1 MRPRRFLLIQ
11 DFATENAEVYSV
23 TTSDA
28 SGAPVESG
36 LSVRQ
41 VEPDSDGAPTGDLRP
56 VLTGEPEA
64 EVEGRLVVVQPGVE
78 GDARWGFTRA
88 DDPSLQLRQSPQ
100 VLTHPDTLARES
112 GLGAHR
118 LVRPKLLSLA
128 SGDLLCV
135 WLRQVSKTEDAGRG
149 AGVGPAGIYRSA
161 MSPNGSWT
169 APAEL
174 SIWYGRRDNM
184 PVELFDLALVQYP
197 DTGEVIAV
205 TVGTAHTQL
214 ATGFFVDRRLHVA
227 SSNNDGQSF
236 QVKAEHVLMG
246 STPDVSTGSDD
257 TALLACTAQ
266 ILASGRLLVV
276 VATMKAVYSLVSDDR
291 GRSFSRAATILVYS
305 SGLKGDGSSH
315 PDVHYCGLTST
326 MLPNG
331 LCWVVL
337 ALGLDT
343 DSEPFASGIL
353 GWFTADGA
361 DYGTRQDIGYATPCP
376 YTDAPAVVVRDDGW
390 PQLYIQ
396 AHQWYVPEVGPVTSD
411 VMATRTMATREPR
424 LDQTAADLFPDVSQ
438 LGANYA
444 GGDPPTFWALHP
456 FHGHTLGSGDGQLGN
471 SVTIHFK
478 GWAGGMS
485 ACLHRGAVYL
495 ASSYMHEGGTGSSAT
510 LTEAGLVVFRANNW
524 QPLQECLALGFKLT
538 VANFNDAPSTSTT
551 WGRSYHLCWDSQG
564 SPDQWGWQKDQE
576 VGGLIDMQVVD
587 ADHDQSATQ
596 LTGPVVYFTES
607 LPNPNGADGYAENKG
622 GSAQLSGVVRFWVDV
637 VEGGDLDLCVIG
649 SRLALV
655 AHGYGGSRESY
666 TLANAVEVRLKRAS
680 ASAVDVLFA
689 NTYKGEAI
697 GPGATLQ
704 ARVGDWIE
712 VLYALDMDAQFKAW
726 CYARVWRR
734 DEDPDFL
741 APFKLVGQGTL
752 SPFLGHPDSDE
763 RLSWGHVTGDAT
775 LDRVSRWKLVHLH
788 RPDTQF
794 FDGKEVATP
803 PLEVRTRDWTHE
815 LTTTPI
821 PSWLINKR
829 EPLWFLSRNDSGFIN
844 LMRAAQ
850 GLASGGQWVE
860 AGLRASWRGDAATPG
875 AYVYRSG
882 YDLGARNAVVGSGA
896 PWRIPTLDTYGYVPE
911 AILVLDA
918 GSDGWGADAW
928 AVFGRSWPNVR
939 LDLYGTNSES
949 ATPWRT
955 IDFGLPLYPGDD
967 AGLEE
972 WHRDLSD
979 WMIDPAANGGIG
991 VRFAYRMV
999 FVSAG
1004 TTPHAN
1010 VWRPHQWRS
1019 DPNPGGPQFYF
1030 AVRVEGARGA
1040 SSLSAPRVFRILDN
1054 DHDRLYLDDNPLTYF
1069 PNWNVSGTASGLNER
1084 ACIYSD
1090 RFAVSFAN
1098 HFHSHD
1104 NVSGPSTRR
1113 RFLRITIR
1121 GHWRSYPERFAQTR
1135 RFLFGR
1141 LADLSGPDFD
1151 WGWGF
1156 KVDPGVEVRSLPGG
1170 GRVVSELRPA
1180 LRSFSCDY
1188 GQRRFAEGATSFA
1201 APRMPTTP
1209 STWNEVVELLAA
1221 ARFGARQ
1228 CALVWQGERALPSE
1242 AQGRDFAPAGAA
1254 NSYELMLVR
1263 PGGVEVRQAAFECSQ
1278 EALPSGASVSAQ
1290 SVVRPW
1296 MAVRSLSFEEEV

>member
-1 MRPRRFLLIQ
+1 LLIQ
-11 DFATENAEVYSV
+11 DFASETAKVHSV
-23 TTSDA
+23 TTTDA

-41 VEPDSDGAPTGDLRP
+41 VEPDSDGAPSGDLRP
-56 VLTGEPEA
+56 VLTGTPED

-78 GDARWGFTRA
+78 GDARWGFTRT
-88 DDPSLQLRQSPQ
+88 DDSSLQLRQSPQ
-100 VLTHPDTLARES
+100 VVTHPDLLARES

-128 SGDLLCV
+128 SGNLLCV

-161 MSPNGSWT
+161 MSPNGSWS
-169 APAEL
+169 APTEL

-184 PVELFDLALVQYP
+184 AVELFDFALVQYP
-197 DTGEVIAV
+197 DTGEVLAI

-214 ATGFFVDRRLHVA
+214 ATGFFRDRRLHVA
-227 SSNNDGQSF
+227 SSNSDAQSF

-246 STPDVSTGSDD
+246 STPDISLGSDD

-291 GRSFSRAATILVYS
+291 GRSFSRAATILTVS
-305 SGLKGDGSSH
+305 SGLKGNSSSH
-315 PDVHYCGLTST
+315 PDLHYCGLSST
-326 MLPNG
+326 MLPSG

-343 DSEPFASGIL
+343 DSYPFASGIY
-353 GWFTADGA
+353 GWLTADGA
-361 DYGTRQDIGYATPCP
+361 DYGTRQDIGHATPCP

-390 PQLYIQ
+390 PQLYVQ
-396 AHQWYVPEVGPVTSD
+396 AHQWYVPDIGSVWSD
-411 VMATRTMATREPR
+411 LMATRTMATREPR
-424 LDQTAADLFPDVSQ
+424 MDHTAADLFPDVSQ
-438 LGANYA
+438 LAANYG

-456 FHGHTLGSGDGQLGN
+456 MHGHTLTGADGQLGN
-471 SVTIHFK
+471 SVVIHYA
-478 GWAGGMS
+478 GWAGGIA
-485 ACLHRGAVYL
+485 ACLHRGSVYL
-495 ASSYMHEGGTGSSAT
+495 ANAYMHEGGTGSTAT
-510 LTEAGLVVFRANNW
+510 LVEAGIVVFRANNW

-538 VANFNDAPSTSTT
+538 TNGFSNSLSKSTT
-551 WGRSYHLCWDSQG
+551 WGRAYHMGWDAQG

-596 LTGPVVYFTES
+596 LTGPVVYFRET
-607 LPNPNGADGYAENKG
+607 LPNPNGADGEAEGKAGN
-622 GSAQLSGVVRFWVDV
+622 AQLSGVVRFWVDV
-637 VEGGDLDLCVIG
+637 VEGGDLDFCAIG
-649 SRLALV
+649 SRMVLV
-655 AHGYGGSRESY
+655 ANGYAGGTETTTYGS
-666 TLANAVEVRLKRAS
+666 AVEVRLKRAS
-680 ASAVDVLFA
+680 ASAVDLRFVDTF
-689 NTYKGEAI
+689 KGDGI
-697 GPGATLQ
+697 GSGATVQ

-712 VLYALDMDAQFKAW
+712 VLYALDMDGQFKGW
-726 CYARVWRR
+726 CFARVWRR

-741 APFKLVGQGTL
+741 AEYKLVGQGTL
-752 SPFLGHPDSDE
+752 SPYLSKDLSDE

-775 LDRVSRWKLVHLH
+775 LTRTSRWKLVHLH

-794 FDGKEVATP
+794 FDGREAQTP
-803 PLEVRTRDWTHE
+803 PLAVRTRDWTHE

-829 EPLWFLSRNDSGFIN
+829 EPMWFLSRNDSGFVN

-850 GLASGGQWVE
+850 ATAGVGSGQWVE

-882 YDLGARNAVVGSGA
+882 YDLGARNALVGSGA
-896 PWRIPTLDTYGYVPE
+896 PWRIPALDTYGYVPE
-911 AILVLDA
+911 AVLVLDA
-918 GSDGWGADAW
+918 GADGWGADAL
-928 AVFGRSWPNVR
+928 AVFGRSWPNMR
-939 LDLYGTNSES
+939 LDLYGSDSE
-949 ATPWRT
+949 AGTPWRT
-955 IDFGLPLYPGDD
+955 MDFGLPLYPGGG

-979 WMIDPAANGGIG
+979 WLIDPAVNGGYG

-999 FVSAG
+999 YVSAG
-1004 TTPHAN
+1004 VTVTPN

-1040 SSLSAPRVFRILDN
+1040 SSLSAPRVFRIVDN

-1069 PNWNVSGTASGLNER
+1069 PTWNVSGSGAGETER
-1084 ACIYSD
+1084 ACIFSD

-1104 NVSGPSTRR
+1104 NVSGLTHRR
-1113 RFLRITIR
+1113 RYLRVTIR
-1121 GHWRSYPERFAQTR
+1121 GHWRSYLNPYAETR

-1156 KVDPGVEVRSLPGG
+1156 KVDPGVETRALPGG
-1170 GRVVSELRPA
+1170 GRVVNELRPA

-1188 GQRRFAEGATSFA
+1188 GQRRFSEGSTAFAT
-1201 APRMPTTP
+1201 PVRPTTP

-1242 AQGRDFAPAGAA
+1242 SQDRDFAPAGAA
-1254 NSYELMLVR
+1254 NGYELMLVR
-1263 PGGVEVRQAAFECSQ
+1263 PGGVEVRQIAFQCSQ
-1278 EALPSGASVSAQ
+1278 EALPSGASVSPQ

-1296 MAVRSLSFEEEV
+1296 MAVRSLSFDEEV